1 MFSRLAAIV
10 VRFWGVWLAGW
21 VLLLLASSWAAP
33 ALDDVVTSGEFAFLP
48 QDAPSRRGEDLFER
62 AWGETVPSRVVIVV
76 SCKAEGDRLNQD
88 DRRFIDEVLA
98 GALVELAES
107 LGGLAKEGEGQEAEE
122 QDDEK
127 QDKDSGATG
136 VGAGRVALRPR
147 SLINDVRTFTDRKIG
162 KLLESSDGRASLVIV
177 ELTTEFLNRENR
189 ETIDAIERLIRN
201 EVGQPPGTLWSSERP
216 AWQRAGLRPGLIQQR
231 LGVATSGE
239 ATVGRDMLRAS
250 DESAEATEFWTVVLV
265 IILLVLLYRAPV
277 VALIPMLTVAMAVQ
291 IAMSLLQLG
300 ALWGIVSLFRGI
312 EVYVTVLCYGA
323 GVDYCFFLIAR
334 YREELA
340 TAETEGAGAQVSF
353 PSVLQRALS
362 RVGATLTASAGTV
375 ICGIGMMVFAEFGK
389 FRQAG
394 VGISFGL
401 AVVLAASLTFTPTLL
416 RLADRWVF
424 WPRRPGGGGG
434 RRAGWVATNDP
445 LGRWIR
451 SNPIQAGWNR
461 LAAALVRYPA
471 TIWVCSVLMMAPFA
485 AWGVMNY
492 TSLSYGLLSELP
504 QDNASVRGAVEV
516 QKHFPAGNAGP
527 VTLLLENDSMDF
539 GSSEGREFI
548 TGLTAFLE
556 EQQDRLKL
564 ADVRSLTRPYGL
576 SDDSDPTGNR
586 IERRIRRRRIRQHYV
601 AELVSDLA
609 TGSTDDEPAEPDA
622 WVTRVDVVCVEDPFS
637 RGSIR
642 QLSDLEAAV
651 RGHIATSRQAFEQES
666 AEDGEEGDEGEDG
679 VEEAAEAAGEA
690 AGEAAADLLGRR
702 TKLLSIGSTASIRDL
717 KDVTDSDQVRIDVLV
732 LCGVYAILLVLLR
745 RPGISLYLIVGVFF
759 SYFAALGVTFV
770 VFEYVV
776 GSPEEFGGL
785 DWKVPMFL
793 FTILIAVG
801 EDYNIF
807 LMTRIEE
814 EQAEHGL
821 VGGVL
826 EALKKTGSVIAGC
839 GIIMA
844 GTFSS
849 LLAGSLVGMQQLGF
863 ALAFGVLLDTMI
875 VMPILVPAWLI
886 LLYQGR
892 LGPLSRRALQD
903 RSSGVSVASVASG
916 DSVEAAEEG
925 NSESSP
931 PEAERDPGEG
941 GLSSGR

>member
-1 MFSRLAAIV
+1 MFSRLAATV
-10 VRFWGVWLAGW
+10 VRFWPLWLAGW
-21 VLLLLASSWAAP
+21 LLLLLASSWAAP
-33 ALDDVVTSGEFAFLP
+33 ALDDVVTSGEFVFLP
-48 QDAPSRRGEDLFER
+48 KDAPSRRGEDLFER

-76 SCKAEGDRLNQD
+76 SCKAEGDQLNED

-107 LGGLAKEGEGQEAEE
+107 LGGLAKEGEGQDADETPEGSEDGE
-122 QDDEK
+122 QDDGET
-127 QDKDSGATG
+127 DSG
-136 VGAGRVALRPR
+136 GAVQAVPRPP
-147 SLINDVRTFTDRKIG
+147 SLINDVRTFSDRKIG
-162 KLLESSDGRASLVIV
+162 KLLESQDGRASLVIV

-189 ETIDAIERLIRN
+189 ETIHAIERLIRN
-201 EVGQPPGTLWSSERP
+201 EVGQPPGTLWSSDRP
-216 AWQRAGLRPGLIQQR
+216 AWQRADLKPGIIQQR

-250 DESAEATEFWTVVLV
+250 DESAAATEFWTVVLV
-265 IILLVLLYRAPV
+265 IVLLVLLYRAPV
-277 VALIPMLTVAMAVQ
+277 VAMIPMLTVVMAVQ

-300 ALWGIVSLFRGI
+300 ASWGIVSLFRGI

-334 YREELA
+334 YREELS
-340 TAETEGAGAQVSF
+340 TSETEGVGSRVPMPAA
-353 PSVLQRALS
+353 LQQALS
-362 RVGATLTASAGTV
+362 RVGAALTASAGTV
-375 ICGIGMMVFAEFGK
+375 MCGIGMMVFAEFGK

-394 VGISFGL
+394 VGIAFGL

-434 RRAGWVATNDP
+434 RRAGWVATDDP

-461 LAAALVRYPA
+461 LAEALVRYPA
-471 TIWVCSVLMMAPFA
+471 TIWISSVLMMTPFA

-527 VTLLLENDSMDF
+527 VTLLLENDSLDF
-539 GSSEGREFI
+539 GSSEGRDFI
-548 TGLTAFLE
+548 EGLTGFLE
-556 EQQDRLKL
+556 EQQHELKL
-564 ADVRSLTRPYGL
+564 ADVRSLTKPYGL
-576 SDDSDPTGNR
+576 SNDSGPTGNR
-586 IERRIRRRRIRQHYV
+586 IERRIRRQRIRQHYV
-601 AELVSDLA
+601 SQRDADPAHGSAE
-609 TGSTDDEPAEPDA
+609 DEPAEPDA

-642 QLSDLEAAV
+642 QLSELEAAV
-651 RGHIATSRQAFEQES
+651 RGHIATSRLVVEEES
-666 AEDGEEGDEGEDG
+666 GEDGEDGEDG
-679 VEEAAEAAGEA
+679 VEEAAESE
-690 AGEAAADLLGRR
+690 EELVCRR

-717 KDVTDSDQVRIDVLV
+717 KDVTDSDQVRIDILVLV
-732 LCGVYAILLVLLR
+732 GVYAILLLLLR
-745 RPGISLYLIVGVFF
+745 RPGISLYLIIGVFF

-821 VGGVL
+821 VGGVV
-826 EALKKTGSVIAGC
+826 EALKKTGSIIAGC
-839 GIIMA
+839 GVIMA

-892 LGPLSRRALQD
+892 LGPLSRRAVQD
-903 RSSGVSVASVASG
+903 RSSGDSARVAEGESG
-916 DSVEAAEEG
+916 
-925 NSESSP
+925 ESSP
-931 PEAERDPGEG
+931 PEAERDPGAG

>member
-1 MFSRLAAIV
+1 M
-10 VRFWGVWLAGW
+10 
-21 VLLLLASSWAAP
+21 
-33 ALDDVVTSGEFAFLP
+33 
-48 QDAPSRRGEDLFER
+48 
-62 AWGETVPSRVVIVV
+62 VIVV
-76 SCKAEGDRLNQD
+76 SCKAEGDQLNED

-107 LGGLAKEGEGQEAEE
+107 LGGLAKEGEGQDADETPEGSEDGE
-122 QDDEK
+122 QDDGET
-127 QDKDSGATG
+127 DSG
-136 VGAGRVALRPR
+136 GAVQAVPRPP
-147 SLINDVRTFTDRKIG
+147 SLINDVRTFSDRKIG
-162 KLLESSDGRASLVIV
+162 KLLESQDGRASLVIV

-189 ETIDAIERLIRN
+189 ETIHAIERLIRN
-201 EVGQPPGTLWSSERP
+201 EVGQPPGTLWSSDRP
-216 AWQRAGLRPGLIQQR
+216 AWQRADLKPGIIQQR

-250 DESAEATEFWTVVLV
+250 DESAAATEFWTVVLV
-265 IILLVLLYRAPV
+265 IVLLVLLYRAPV
-277 VALIPMLTVAMAVQ
+277 VAMIPMLTVVMAVQ

-300 ALWGIVSLFRGI
+300 ASWGIVSLFRGI

-334 YREELA
+334 YREELS
-340 TAETEGAGAQVSF
+340 TSETEGVGSRVPMPAA
-353 PSVLQRALS
+353 LQQALS
-362 RVGATLTASAGTV
+362 RVGAALTASAGTV
-375 ICGIGMMVFAEFGK
+375 MCGIGMMVFAEFGK

-394 VGISFGL
+394 VGIAFGL

-434 RRAGWVATNDP
+434 RRAGWVATDDP

-461 LAAALVRYPA
+461 LAEALVRYPA
-471 TIWVCSVLMMAPFA
+471 TIWISSVLMMTPFA

-527 VTLLLENDSMDF
+527 VTLLLENDSLDF
-539 GSSEGREFI
+539 GSSEGRDFI
-548 TGLTAFLE
+548 EGLTGFLE
-556 EQQDRLKL
+556 EQQHELKL
-564 ADVRSLTRPYGL
+564 ADVRSLTKPYGL
-576 SDDSDPTGNR
+576 SNDSGPTGNR
-586 IERRIRRRRIRQHYV
+586 IERRIRRQRIRQHYV
-601 AELVSDLA
+601 SQRDADPAHGSAE
-609 TGSTDDEPAEPDA
+609 DEPAEPDA

-642 QLSDLEAAV
+642 QLSELEAAV
-651 RGHIATSRQAFEQES
+651 RGHIATSRLVVEEES
-666 AEDGEEGDEGEDG
+666 GEDVEDGEDG
-679 VEEAAEAAGEA
+679 VEEAAESE
-690 AGEAAADLLGRR
+690 EELVCRR

-717 KDVTDSDQVRIDVLV
+717 KDVTDSDQVRIDILVLV
-732 LCGVYAILLVLLR
+732 GVYAILLLLLR
-745 RPGISLYLIVGVFF
+745 RPGISLYLIIGVFF

-821 VGGVL
+821 VGGVV
-826 EALKKTGSVIAGC
+826 EALKKTGSIIAGC
-839 GIIMA
+839 GVIMA

-892 LGPLSRRALQD
+892 LGPLSRRAVQD
-903 RSSGVSVASVASG
+903 RSSGDSARVAEGESG
-916 DSVEAAEEG
+916 
-925 NSESSP
+925 ESSP
-931 PEAERDPGEG
+931 PEAERDPGAG